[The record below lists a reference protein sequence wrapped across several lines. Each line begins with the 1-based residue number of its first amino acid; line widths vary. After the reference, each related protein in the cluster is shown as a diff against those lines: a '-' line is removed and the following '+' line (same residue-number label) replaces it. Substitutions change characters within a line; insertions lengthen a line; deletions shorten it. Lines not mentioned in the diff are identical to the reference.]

1 MSSILKAILVDDEKD
16 SLMLLQLQLEKHCPD
31 VVVAGVF
38 TDPREA
44 KTAIELQSPDIVFT
58 DIEMPTMS
66 GFDLLEQTQHC
77 EYAAIFI
84 TAYNQYAIRA
94 FRFNALDYLLK
105 PIDTGDLLNAVA
117 KAKEKMRPSA
127 KQIETVQKQMQGERI
142 SKIAVSSQTGI
153 SFISFDDIIYIEA
166 SNNYSKIYIAGGGSH
181 VISRTLK
188 DVQDVLEESHFLR
201 IHRQYI
207 VNLNHAVHLNRN
219 EGILTMGNKA
229 MLPVARNQKDRL
241 VARFEVL

>member
-1 MSSILKAILVDDEKD
+1 MSSILKVILVDDEKD
-16 SLMLLQLQLEKHCPD
+16 SLTLLQLQLEKHCPN

-44 KTAIELQSPDIVFT
+44 KAAIELHKPDIVFT

-66 GFDLLEQTQHC
+66 GFQLLEQTQHC

-117 KAKEKMRPSA
+117 KARKKMRPNA
-127 KQIETVQKQMQGERI
+127 KQIETVKKQIQGERI

-153 SFISFDDIIYIEA
+153 SFISFNDIIYIEA
-166 SNNYSKIYIAGGGSH
+166 SNNYSKIYTTGGTY

-188 DVQDVLEESHFLR
+188 DVQDTLEESHFLR

-207 VNLNHAVHLNRN
+207 VNLNHAVHFNRN

-229 MLPVARNQKDRL
+229 MLPVARNQKERL
-241 VARFEVL
+241 IARYEML

>member
-1 MSSILKAILVDDEKD
+1 MSSILKVILVDDEKD
-16 SLMLLQLQLEKHCPD
+16 SLTLLQLQLEKHCPD

-44 KTAIELQSPDIVFT
+44 KAAIELHKPDIVFT

-66 GFDLLEQTQHC
+66 GFQLLEQTQHC

-117 KAKEKMRPSA
+117 KARKKMRPNA
-127 KQIETVQKQMQGERI
+127 KQIETVQKQIQGERI

-153 SFISFDDIIYIEA
+153 SFISFNDIIYIEA
-166 SNNYSKIYIAGGGSH
+166 SNNYSKIYTTGGTY
-181 VISRTLK
+181 VVSRTLK
-188 DVQDVLEESHFLR
+188 DVQDTLEESHFLR

-207 VNLNHAVHLNRN
+207 VNLNHVVHLNRN

-241 VARFEVL
+241 IARYEML